1 MHILI
6 HLFTSIHL
14 AISWIGRAR
23 GQLRT
28 GCTALGRARLRAH
41 SRHRRCGPLPRCQR
55 AVFVGPARIALA
67 GAAHATAVSRTVSWA
82 YGDVARLPPPA
93 LVAAAACIGA
103 EAVARARS
111 RAEQPLAMRAR
122 PAGIAQ
128 ARARVVVRT
137 ASVRLVRADAS
148 GAVGAANAR
157 VLGHRTVDALVAGI
171 AHASHLK
178 KVVDVAAAVARAGS
192 AIAPRP
198 RAGAHGT
205 VPPAPASFA
214 YAVAVDA
221 LTIGR

>member
-1 MHILI
+1 MLSFMLSHNRYHVTHIWES
-6 HLFTSIHL
+6 HVQDNRCMRVVH
-14 AISWIGRAR
+14 RA
-23 GQLRT
+23 L
-28 GCTALGRARLRAH
+28 CAPL
-41 SRHRRCGPLPRCQR
+41 RHRRRGPLPRCQR
-55 AVFVGPARIALA
+55 AVLVGPSRIALA

-111 RAEQPLAMRAR
+111 WAEQPLAVRAR